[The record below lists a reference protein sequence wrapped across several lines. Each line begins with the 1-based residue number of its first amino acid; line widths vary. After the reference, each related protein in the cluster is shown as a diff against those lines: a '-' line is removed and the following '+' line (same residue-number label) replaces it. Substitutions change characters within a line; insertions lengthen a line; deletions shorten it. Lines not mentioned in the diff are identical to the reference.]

1 MFGRNKISQEEIEQ
15 LKNKINR
22 DNVFFAEMEDQKD
35 MFDASVAELA
45 ESYRQ
50 VAADVIQ
57 ISENMNNAI
66 TLASGNA
73 EIENN
78 LGVIVN
84 DYRQRVQEK
93 ELQQQAADEGF
104 HQLLDATT
112 RLVDANKHFTTPS
125 KYISEFPSNYKAQNQ
140 SCRENLDQME
150 EFGKQMGVLSL
161 QAAIEAGRLGED
173 GRQFV
178 EAAEDIRTY
187 AANYDKVIA
196 QIREQL
202 EQSDDRLNELEKQV
216 HHLITLLKE
225 NNIATAKLMKLCQDA
240 VNKADAL
247 SQNPLMD
254 DFIEIQN
261 QMSALRN
268 ADEEIVKSEERNR
281 MQVDDLNEEFL
292 AQQKNQKEIFRMID
306 PLYRH
311 LIERK
316 SQ

>member
-1 MFGRNKISQEEIEQ
+1 MFGRNKISQEEIER
-15 LKNKINR
+15 LKNKINI
-22 DNVFFAEMEDQKD
+22 DNGFFAEMEDQKD

-50 VAADVIQ
+50 VAADVAQ
-57 ISENMNNAI
+57 LSENMNNAI

-73 EIENN
+73 EIENG
-78 LGVIVN
+78 LGAIIN
-84 DYRQRVQEK
+84 DYRERVQKK
-93 ELQQQAADEGF
+93 EMQQQASDEAY
-104 HQLLDATT
+104 HRLLDATT
-112 RLVDANKHFTTPS
+112 RLVDVNKHFTTPS

-178 EAAEDIRTY
+178 ETAEDIRTY
-187 AANYDKVIA
+187 VANYDKVIA
-196 QIREQL
+196 QTRLQL
-202 EQSDDRLNELEKQV
+202 EQSDERLSELENQV

-225 NNIATAKLMKLCQDA
+225 NNIAIAKLMNLCQDA
-240 VNKADAL
+240 VNKSDAL
-247 SQNPLMD
+247 NHNSLMD

-261 QMSALRN
+261 KMSTLRN

>member
-73 EIENN
+73 EIEIN

-84 DYRQRVQEK
+84 DYRQRVQEM

-104 HQLLDATT
+104 HQILDATT

-196 QIREQL
+196 QTREQL
-202 EQSDDRLNELEKQV
+202 AQSDDRLNELEKQV

>member
-1 MFGRNKISQEEIEQ
+1 MFGRNKISQEEIER
-15 LKNKINR
+15 LKNKINI
-22 DNVFFAEMEDQKD
+22 DNGFFAEMEDQKD

-50 VAADVIQ
+50 VAADVAQ
-57 ISENMNNAI
+57 LSENMNNAI

-73 EIENN
+73 EIENG
-78 LGVIVN
+78 LGAIIN
-84 DYRQRVQEK
+84 DYRERVQKK
-93 ELQQQAADEGF
+93 EMQQQASDEAY
-104 HQLLDATT
+104 HRLLDATT
-112 RLVDANKHFTTPS
+112 RLVDVNKHFTTPS

-140 SCRENLDQME
+140 SCRESLDQME

-178 EAAEDIRTY
+178 ETAEDIRTY

-196 QIREQL
+196 QTRLQL
-202 EQSDDRLNELEKQV
+202 EQSDERLSELENQV

-225 NNIATAKLMKLCQDA
+225 NNIATAKLMNLCQDA
-240 VNKADAL
+240 VNKSDAL
-247 SQNPLMD
+247 NHNSLMD

-261 QMSALRN
+261 KMSTLRN
-268 ADEEIVKSEERNR
+268 ADEDIVKSEERNR

>member
-1 MFGRNKISQEEIEQ
+1 MFGRNKISQEEIER
-15 LKNKINR
+15 LKNKINI
-22 DNVFFAEMEDQKD
+22 DNGFFAEMEDQKD

-50 VAADVIQ
+50 VAADVAQ
-57 ISENMNNAI
+57 LSENMNNAI

-73 EIENN
+73 EIENG
-78 LGVIVN
+78 LGAIIN
-84 DYRQRVQEK
+84 DYRERVQKK
-93 ELQQQAADEGF
+93 EMQQQASDEAY
-104 HQLLDATT
+104 HRLLDATT
-112 RLVDANKHFTTPS
+112 RLVDVNKHFTTPS

-178 EAAEDIRTY
+178 ETAEDIRTY
-187 AANYDKVIA
+187 VANYDKVIA
-196 QIREQL
+196 QTRLQL
-202 EQSDDRLNELEKQV
+202 EQSDERLSELENQV

-225 NNIATAKLMKLCQDA
+225 NNIATAKLMTLCQDA
-240 VNKADAL
+240 VNKSDAL
-247 SQNPLMD
+247 NHNSLMD

-261 QMSALRN
+261 KMSTLRN

>member
-1 MFGRNKISQEEIEQ
+1 MEDSKCSAER
-15 LKNKINR
+15 LKNKINI
-22 DNVFFAEMEDQKD
+22 DNGFFAEMEDQKD

-50 VAADVIQ
+50 VAADVAQ
-57 ISENMNNAI
+57 LSENMNNAI

-73 EIENN
+73 EIENG
-78 LGVIVN
+78 LGAIIN
-84 DYRQRVQEK
+84 DYRERVQKK
-93 ELQQQAADEGF
+93 EMQQQASDEAY
-104 HQLLDATT
+104 HRLLDATT
-112 RLVDANKHFTTPS
+112 RLVDVNKHFTTPS
-125 KYISEFPSNYKAQNQ
+125 KYISEFPSTYKAQNQ

-178 EAAEDIRTY
+178 ETAEDIRTY

-196 QIREQL
+196 QTRLQL
-202 EQSDDRLNELEKQV
+202 EQSDERLSELENQV

-225 NNIATAKLMKLCQDA
+225 NNIATAKLMNLCQDA
-240 VNKADAL
+240 VNKSDAL
-247 SQNPLMD
+247 NHNSLMD

-261 QMSALRN
+261 KMSTLRN

>member
-1 MFGRNKISQEEIEQ
+1 MFGRNKISQEEIER
-15 LKNKINR
+15 LKNKINI
-22 DNVFFAEMEDQKD
+22 DNAFFAEMEDQKD

-50 VAADVIQ
+50 VAADVTQ

-66 TLASGNA
+66 TLASGNT

-140 SCRENLDQME
+140 SCREKLDQME

-196 QIREQL
+196 QTREQL
-202 EQSDDRLNELEKQV
+202 QQSDDRLNELEKQV

-240 VNKADAL
+240 VDKADAL

-261 QMSALRN
+261 KMSTLRN

>member
-1 MFGRNKISQEEIEQ
+1 MFGRNKISQEEIER
-15 LKNKINR
+15 LKNKINI
-22 DNVFFAEMEDQKD
+22 DNGFFAEMEDQKD

-50 VAADVIQ
+50 VAADVAQ
-57 ISENMNNAI
+57 LSENMNNAI

-73 EIENN
+73 EIENG
-78 LGVIVN
+78 LGAIIN
-84 DYRQRVQEK
+84 DYRERVQKK
-93 ELQQQAADEGF
+93 EMQQQASDEAY
-104 HQLLDATT
+104 HRLLDATT
-112 RLVDANKHFTTPS
+112 RLVDVNKHFTTPS

-178 EAAEDIRTY
+178 ETAENIRTY
-187 AANYDKVIA
+187 VANYDKVIA
-196 QIREQL
+196 QTRLQL
-202 EQSDDRLNELEKQV
+202 EQSDERLSELENQV

-225 NNIATAKLMKLCQDA
+225 NNIATAKLMNLCQDA
-240 VNKADAL
+240 VNKSDAL
-247 SQNPLMD
+247 NHNSLMD

-261 QMSALRN
+261 KMSTLRN

>member
-1 MFGRNKISQEEIEQ
+1 MFGRNKISQEEIER
-15 LKNKINR
+15 LKNKINI
-22 DNVFFAEMEDQKD
+22 DNGFFAEMEDQKD

-50 VAADVIQ
+50 VAADVAEL
-57 ISENMNNAI
+57 SENMNNAI

-73 EIENN
+73 EIENG
-78 LGVIVN
+78 LGAIIN
-84 DYRQRVQEK
+84 DYRERVQKK
-93 ELQQQAADEGF
+93 EMQQQASDEAY
-104 HQLLDATT
+104 HRLLDATT
-112 RLVDANKHFTTPS
+112 RLVDVNKHFTTPS

-178 EAAEDIRTY
+178 ETAEDIRTY
-187 AANYDKVIA
+187 VANYDKVIA
-196 QIREQL
+196 QTRLQL
-202 EQSDDRLNELEKQV
+202 EQSDERLSELENQV

-225 NNIATAKLMKLCQDA
+225 NNIATAKLMNLCQDA
-240 VNKADAL
+240 VNKSDAL
-247 SQNPLMD
+247 NHNSLMD

-261 QMSALRN
+261 KMSTLRN

>member
-178 EAAEDIRTY
+178 EAAEDIRSY

-196 QIREQL
+196 QTREQL

>member
-50 VAADVIQ
+50 VAADVTQ

-125 KYISEFPSNYKAQNQ
+125 KYISEFPSDYKAQNQ

-196 QIREQL
+196 QTREQL
-202 EQSDDRLNELEKQV
+202 EQSDERLNELEKQV
-216 HHLITLLKE
+216 HYLITLLKE
-225 NNIATAKLMKLCQDA
+225 NNIAISKMMKLCQDA
-240 VNKADAL
+240 VNKADIL
-247 SQNPLMD
+247 SQNPLTD

-261 QMSALRN
+261 KMSMLRN

>member
-1 MFGRNKISQEEIEQ
+1 MFGRNKISQEEIER
-15 LKNKINR
+15 LKNKINI
-22 DNVFFAEMEDQKD
+22 DNGFFAEMEDQKD

-50 VAADVIQ
+50 VAADVAQ
-57 ISENMNNAI
+57 LSENMNNAI
-66 TLASGNA
+66 TLASGNT
-73 EIENN
+73 EIENG
-78 LGVIVN
+78 LGAIIN
-84 DYRQRVQEK
+84 DYRERVQKK
-93 ELQQQAADEGF
+93 EMQQQASDEAY
-104 HQLLDATT
+104 HRLLDVTT
-112 RLVDANKHFTTPS
+112 RLVDVNKHFTTPS

-178 EAAEDIRTY
+178 ETAEDIRTY

-196 QIREQL
+196 QTRLQL
-202 EQSDDRLNELEKQV
+202 EQSDERLSELENQV

-225 NNIATAKLMKLCQDA
+225 NNIATAKLMNLCQDA
-240 VNKADAL
+240 VNKSDAL
-247 SQNPLMD
+247 NHNSLMD

-261 QMSALRN
+261 KMSTLRN

>member
-1 MFGRNKISQEEIEQ
+1 MFGRNKISQEEIER
-15 LKNKINR
+15 LKNKINI
-22 DNVFFAEMEDQKD
+22 DNAFFAEMEDQKD

-50 VAADVIQ
+50 VAADVTQ

-196 QIREQL
+196 QTREQL
-202 EQSDDRLNELEKQV
+202 QQSDDRLNELEKQV
-216 HHLITLLKE
+216 HHLITLMKE

-261 QMSALRN
+261 QMSTLRN

-292 AQQKNQKEIFRMID
+292 AQQKNQKEIFRIID
-306 PLYRH
+306 PLYRY

>member
-50 VAADVIQ
+50 VAADVAQ
-57 ISENMNNAI
+57 LSENMNNAI

-73 EIENN
+73 EIENG
-78 LGVIVN
+78 LGAIIN
-84 DYRQRVQEK
+84 DYRERVQKK
-93 ELQQQAADEGF
+93 EMQQQASDEAY
-104 HQLLDATT
+104 HRLLDATT
-112 RLVDANKHFTTPS
+112 RLVDVNKHFTTPS

-178 EAAEDIRTY
+178 ETAEDIRTY

-196 QIREQL
+196 QTRLQL
-202 EQSDDRLNELEKQV
+202 EQSDERLSELENQV

-225 NNIATAKLMKLCQDA
+225 NNIATAKLMNLCQDA
-240 VNKADAL
+240 VNKSDAL
-247 SQNPLMD
+247 NHNSLMD

-261 QMSALRN
+261 KMSTLRN

>member
-1 MFGRNKISQEEIEQ
+1 MFGRKKISQEEIER
-15 LKNKINR
+15 LKNKINI
-22 DNVFFAEMEDQKD
+22 DNGFFAEMEDQKD

-50 VAADVIQ
+50 VAADVAQ
-57 ISENMNNAI
+57 LSENMNNAI
-66 TLASGNA
+66 TLASGNV
-73 EIENN
+73 EIENG
-78 LGVIVN
+78 LGAIIN
-84 DYRQRVQEK
+84 DYRERVQKK
-93 ELQQQAADEGF
+93 EMQQQASDEAY
-104 HQLLDATT
+104 HRLLDATT
-112 RLVDANKHFTTPS
+112 RLVDVNKHFTTPS

-178 EAAEDIRTY
+178 ETAEDIRTY

-196 QIREQL
+196 QTRLQL
-202 EQSDDRLNELEKQV
+202 EQSDERLSELENQV

-225 NNIATAKLMKLCQDA
+225 NNIATAKLMNLCQDA
-240 VNKADAL
+240 VNKSDAL
-247 SQNPLMD
+247 NHNSLMD

-261 QMSALRN
+261 KMSTLRN

>member
-196 QIREQL
+196 QTREQL

-281 MQVDDLNEEFL
+281 MQVDDLNEGFL

>member
-1 MFGRNKISQEEIEQ
+1 MFGRNKIRQEEIER
-15 LKNKINR
+15 LKNKINI
-22 DNVFFAEMEDQKD
+22 DNGFFAEMEDQKD

-50 VAADVIQ
+50 VAADVVQ
-57 ISENMNNAI
+57 LSENMNNAI

-73 EIENN
+73 EIENG
-78 LGVIVN
+78 LGAIIN
-84 DYRQRVQEK
+84 DYRERVQKK
-93 ELQQQAADEGF
+93 EMQQQASDEAY
-104 HQLLDATT
+104 HRLLDATT
-112 RLVDANKHFTTPS
+112 RLVDVNKHFTTPS
-125 KYISEFPSNYKAQNQ
+125 KYISEFPSTYKAQNQ

-178 EAAEDIRTY
+178 ETAEDIRTY

-196 QIREQL
+196 QTRLQL
-202 EQSDDRLNELEKQV
+202 EQSDERLSELENQV

-225 NNIATAKLMKLCQDA
+225 NNIATAKLMNLCQDA
-240 VNKADAL
+240 VNKSDAL
-247 SQNPLMD
+247 NHNSLMD

-261 QMSALRN
+261 KMSTLRN

>member
-1 MFGRNKISQEEIEQ
+1 MFGRNKISQEEIER
-15 LKNKINR
+15 LKNKINI
-22 DNVFFAEMEDQKD
+22 DNAFFAEMEDQKD

-50 VAADVIQ
+50 VAADVTQ

-196 QIREQL
+196 QTREQL

>member
-1 MFGRNKISQEEIEQ
+1 MFGRNKISQEEIER
-15 LKNKINR
+15 LKNKINI
-22 DNVFFAEMEDQKD
+22 DNAFFAEMEDQKD

-50 VAADVIQ
+50 VAADVTQ

-93 ELQQQAADEGF
+93 ELQQQAADEGV

-140 SCRENLDQME
+140 SCREKLDQME

-196 QIREQL
+196 QTREQL

-225 NNIATAKLMKLCQDA
+225 NNIATAKIMKLCQDA

-316 SQ
+316 SK

>member
-1 MFGRNKISQEEIEQ
+1 MFGRNKIRQEEIER
-15 LKNKINR
+15 LKNKINI
-22 DNVFFAEMEDQKD
+22 DNGFFAEMEDQKD

-50 VAADVIQ
+50 VAADVAQ
-57 ISENMNNAI
+57 LSENMNNAI

-73 EIENN
+73 EIENG
-78 LGVIVN
+78 LGAIIN
-84 DYRQRVQEK
+84 DYRERVQKK
-93 ELQQQAADEGF
+93 EMQQQASDEAY
-104 HQLLDATT
+104 HRLLDATT
-112 RLVDANKHFTTPS
+112 RLVDVNKHFTTPS
-125 KYISEFPSNYKAQNQ
+125 KYISEFPSTYKAQNQ

-178 EAAEDIRTY
+178 ETAEDIRTY
-187 AANYDKVIA
+187 VANYDKVIA
-196 QIREQL
+196 QTRLQL
-202 EQSDDRLNELEKQV
+202 EQSDERLSELENQV

-225 NNIATAKLMKLCQDA
+225 NNIATAKLMNLCQDA
-240 VNKADAL
+240 VNKSDAL
-247 SQNPLMD
+247 NHNSLMD

-261 QMSALRN
+261 KMSTLRN

>member
-1 MFGRNKISQEEIEQ
+1 MFGRNKISQEEIER
-15 LKNKINR
+15 LKNKINI
-22 DNVFFAEMEDQKD
+22 DNGFFAEMEDQKD

-50 VAADVIQ
+50 VAADVAQ
-57 ISENMNNAI
+57 LSENMNNAI
-66 TLASGNA
+66 TLASGNT
-73 EIENN
+73 EIENG
-78 LGVIVN
+78 LGAIIN
-84 DYRQRVQEK
+84 DYRERVQKK
-93 ELQQQAADEGF
+93 EMQQQASDEAY
-104 HQLLDATT
+104 HRLLDATT
-112 RLVDANKHFTTPS
+112 RLVDVNKHFTTPS

-178 EAAEDIRTY
+178 ETAEDIRTY

-196 QIREQL
+196 QTRLQL
-202 EQSDDRLNELEKQV
+202 EQSDERLSELENQV

-225 NNIATAKLMKLCQDA
+225 NNIATAKLMNLCQDA
-240 VNKADAL
+240 VNKSDAL
-247 SQNPLMD
+247 NHNSLMD

-261 QMSALRN
+261 KMSTLRN

>member
-1 MFGRNKISQEEIEQ
+1 MFGRNKISQEEIER
-15 LKNKINR
+15 LKNKINI
-22 DNVFFAEMEDQKD
+22 DNGFFAEMEDQKD

-50 VAADVIQ
+50 VAADVAQ
-57 ISENMNNAI
+57 LSENMNNAI

-73 EIENN
+73 EIENG
-78 LGVIVN
+78 LGAIIN
-84 DYRQRVQEK
+84 DYRERVQKK
-93 ELQQQAADEGF
+93 EMQQQASDEAY
-104 HQLLDATT
+104 HRLLDATT
-112 RLVDANKHFTTPS
+112 RLVDVNKHFTTPS

-140 SCRENLDQME
+140 SCRESLDQME

-178 EAAEDIRTY
+178 ETAEDIRTY

-196 QIREQL
+196 QTRLQL
-202 EQSDDRLNELEKQV
+202 EQSDERLSELENQV

-225 NNIATAKLMKLCQDA
+225 NNIATAKLMNLCQDA
-240 VNKADAL
+240 VNKSDAL
-247 SQNPLMD
+247 NHNSLMD

-261 QMSALRN
+261 KMSTLRN

>member
-1 MFGRNKISQEEIEQ
+1 MFGRNKISQEEIER
-15 LKNKINR
+15 LKNKINI
-22 DNVFFAEMEDQKD
+22 DNAFFAEMEDQKD

-50 VAADVIQ
+50 VAADVTQ

-66 TLASGNA
+66 TLASGNT

-196 QIREQL
+196 QTREQL
-202 EQSDDRLNELEKQV
+202 QQSDDRLNELEKQV

-240 VNKADAL
+240 VDKADAL

-261 QMSALRN
+261 NMSTLRN

>member
-1 MFGRNKISQEEIEQ
+1 MFGRNKISQEEIER
-15 LKNKINR
+15 LKNKINI
-22 DNVFFAEMEDQKD
+22 DNAFFAEMEDQKD

-50 VAADVIQ
+50 VAADVTQ

-196 QIREQL
+196 QTREQL
-202 EQSDDRLNELEKQV
+202 EQSDDQLNELEKQV

-247 SQNPLMD
+247 SQNQLMD

>member
-1 MFGRNKISQEEIEQ
+1 MFGRNKISQEEIER
-15 LKNKINR
+15 LKNKINI
-22 DNVFFAEMEDQKD
+22 DNAFFAEMEDQKD

-50 VAADVIQ
+50 VAADVTQ

-161 QAAIEAGRLGED
+161 RAAIEAGRLGED

-196 QIREQL
+196 QTREQL

>member
-1 MFGRNKISQEEIEQ
+1 MFGRNKISQEEIER

-50 VAADVIQ
+50 VAADVTQ

-84 DYRQRVQEK
+84 DYRQRVQKK

-125 KYISEFPSNYKAQNQ
+125 KYISEFPSDYKAQNQ

-196 QIREQL
+196 QTREQL

>member
-1 MFGRNKISQEEIEQ
+1 MFGRNKISQEEIER
-15 LKNKINR
+15 LKNKINI
-22 DNVFFAEMEDQKD
+22 DNGFFAEMEDQKD

-50 VAADVIQ
+50 VAADVAQ
-57 ISENMNNAI
+57 LSENMNNAI

-73 EIENN
+73 EIENG
-78 LGVIVN
+78 LGAIIN
-84 DYRQRVQEK
+84 DYRERVQKK
-93 ELQQQAADEGF
+93 EMQQQASDEAY
-104 HQLLDATT
+104 HRLLDATT
-112 RLVDANKHFTTPS
+112 RLVDVNKHFTTPS

-150 EFGKQMGVLSL
+150 KFGKQMGVLSL

-178 EAAEDIRTY
+178 ETAEDIRTY

-196 QIREQL
+196 QTRLQL
-202 EQSDDRLNELEKQV
+202 EQSDERLSELENQV

-225 NNIATAKLMKLCQDA
+225 NNIATAKLMNLCQDA
-240 VNKADAL
+240 VNKSDAL
-247 SQNPLMD
+247 NHNSLMD

-261 QMSALRN
+261 KMSTLRN